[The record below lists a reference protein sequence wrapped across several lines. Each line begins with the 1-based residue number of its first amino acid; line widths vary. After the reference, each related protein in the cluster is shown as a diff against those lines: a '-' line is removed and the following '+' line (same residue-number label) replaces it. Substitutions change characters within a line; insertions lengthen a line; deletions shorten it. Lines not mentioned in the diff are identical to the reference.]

1 MKTEFKMGM
10 KVNTTF
16 IMIMLFYSF
25 LTFFVGPMIT
35 TMFLKHKFSVEIG
48 FLLGFVVSLL
58 LWVNLGKKYYVKSV

>member
-25 LTFFVGPMIT
+25 VTFCRT
-35 TMFLKHKFSVEIG
+35 
-48 FLLGFVVSLL
+48 
-58 LWVNLGKKYYVKSV
+58 NDNNYVFKT